1 MSGNTISLT
10 KAEERLF
17 AVFNWKFHCQ
27 KMPKTKQQKKEIVD
41 EIAEKIKL
49 AKVLVFTS
57 FSQRGKKG
65 LNFPAME
72 KLKNE
77 LRTVK
82 AEYVVLK
89 KTLLNLA
96 LQKVSFSGEVKV
108 KELDGSVAVLFGY
121 QDLVE
126 PVKILHKLS
135 KENEALLL
143 YSGLYLEDKKIISR
157 DLLVEMANLP
167 SREILLAKAGW
178 AIRYPLWGLA
188 NVLQVN
194 IRGLAV
200 ALSQIRK

>member
-1 MSGNTISLT
+1 
-10 KAEERLF
+10 
-17 AVFNWKFHCQ
+17 
-27 KMPKTKQQKKEIVD
+27 MPKTKEQKKKIIDEIV
-41 EIAEKIKL
+41 EKIKK

-57 FSQRGKKG
+57 FNQRGKKG
-65 LNFPAME
+65 LNFSAME
-72 KLKNE
+72 KLKND
-77 LRTVK
+77 LRPAK

-89 KTLLNLA
+89 KTLLDLA
-96 LQKVSFSGEVKV
+96 LRKLSFSDGV

-121 QDLVE
+121 QDLIE

-143 YSGLYLEDKKIISR
+143 YSGLNLEDKKIISR

-188 NVLQVN
+188 NVLQGN

-200 ALSQIRK
+200 ALSQIKK